1 MPLGVCFHLSI
12 RIPSRKV
19 LDLLVLAVLVS
30 LICTN
35 IRHTPPYTTIH
46 HHTHSTIH
54 HHTPPYTTIH
64 TPPYT
69 TKHCRRTAAAAA
81 AATAAAAAATF
92 EKGGT
97 NRSCCWM
104 VMEDRFGTDDLPIE
118 CWGMKQ
124 SQTRKYRDAVCKALG
139 LDFKPIAAEGN
150 CFFES
155 VCAATVCLPPDDG
168 RIVDP
173 KELRA
178 RSVSWLRECRDGKHE
193 DLGVEC
199 QKFMMEELK
208 HPILFKAGTERPAPV
223 DLEQYLVSSAEDG
236 VWVEGKTPYTT
247 IHRHTPPF
255 TAIHHCNPPYTTI
268 HHHSP
273 PYTTI
278 HRHTQPYTTIH
289 HHTPPF
295 TAIHRHTPPYT
306 TIHHHTPPCTTM
318 HHHTPPYT
326 AIPQSARAVCV

>member
-1 MPLGVCFHLSI
+1 
-12 RIPSRKV
+12 
-19 LDLLVLAVLVS
+19 
-30 LICTN
+30 
-35 IRHTPPYTTIH
+35 
-46 HHTHSTIH
+46 
-54 HHTPPYTTIH
+54 
-64 TPPYT
+64 
-69 TKHCRRTAAAAA
+69 
-81 AATAAAAAATF
+81 
-92 EKGGT
+92 
-97 NRSCCWM
+97 
-104 VMEDRFGTDDLPIE
+104 MEDRFGTDDLPIE

-208 HPILFKAGTERPAPV
+208 HPILFKAGTERQAPV

-255 TAIHHCNPPYTTI
+255 TAIHHSNPPYTTM
-268 HHHSP
+268 
-273 PYTTI
+273 
-278 HRHTQPYTTIH
+278 H
-289 HHTPPF
+289 HHTPPY
-295 TAIHRHTPPYT
+295 TTVTQSAARCVCLIRKLICAIIHHRYHHTPPYITIHHHTPPYT
-306 TIHHHTPPCTTM
+306 TIHHHTPPYTTI
-318 HHHTPPYT
+318 HRHTPPYT
-326 AIPQSARAVCV
+326 TLHHHAPPYTTIHHHTPL